1 MVFNG
6 PWWTRATGAG
16 TGQVTARAKHGT
28 KYGVCDE
35 GGLELGE
42 NTNPRMTM
50 EKNLK
55 IIGSKPITYKNP
67 FCLINW
73 VLLSEMQ
80 VKYVEDIIV
89 TINTGKVGVASKEV
103 IQLISDIGQV
113 NYYLQA
119 DNYLDYL
126 IW

>member
-1 MVFNG
+1 
-6 PWWTRATGAG
+6 
-16 TGQVTARAKHGT
+16 
-28 KYGVCDE
+28 
-35 GGLELGE
+35 
-42 NTNPRMTM
+42 
-50 EKNLK
+50 
-55 IIGSKPITYKNP
+55 
-67 FCLINW
+67 
-73 VLLSEMQ
+73 MQ
-80 VKYVEDIIV
+80 VKYVEDIIF